1 MRKGSIKIISAASP
15 AKKLNVSIPTH
26 ADIRASSNIPAFNT
40 NQILN
45 YPYINPNIILKA
57 NRIPILKV
65 SNLSPEERISPK
77 VPFSNPSF
85 R

>member
-1 MRKGSIKIISAASP
+1 MNIISAASP

-26 ADIRASSNIPAFNT
+26 ADIRASSSIPAFNT

-45 YPYINPNIILKA
+45 YPNINPIMILKA

-65 SNLSPEERISPK
+65 SNLSPDERISPMN
-77 VPFSNPSF
+77 PFSNPSF